1 MPTYPDKGLR
11 GSRKEIRL
19 RPLTANEE
27 PLPNELYV
35 KVVGGEERLNFMLE
49 DPANPGQYLDYQVSP
64 PTSNGPQGP
73 QGTQGTQGT
82 TGAQGSAGPQ
92 GFQGVQG
99 GIGPEG
105 GIGSQGVQGPVGET
119 GSQGFQGS
127 AGPQGTTGAQGVQG
141 AQGATGAGLTD
152 GDKGDITVGSSGTTL
167 TIDNDAVTYAKM
179 QNVSAAS
186 KVLGRGDSG
195 SGDVQ
200 EITLGTNLSIT
211 GTTLNAASGG
221 LSFFTESQNT
231 SAPNATIPAN
241 RLIPVNGSGSAD
253 TVIGTK
259 LDGALLN
266 VIPDNTATGGNKRG
280 INAID
285 IQFLRT
291 NADEVAG
298 ALRSTIIGGN
308 ANKIE
313 ATATG
318 GSVVIG
324 GLTNNATGVSTSIF
338 GSQAST
344 NNGPNSTILGGQSN
358 IISTVSS
365 HNAILAGQS
374 NIISSSG
381 FTKGNIIAGGNA
393 NNIGSGG
400 SGAYYNAII
409 GGQNGVNIGNG
420 SVILAGSGNSVG
432 SNGMNSTILAGVD
445 NQIMATNST
454 IVGLNGYAHNNASIV
469 LSGSISNTVR
479 GSNQANTYVLSRK
492 LTSAGQFK
500 LYVPGT
506 SQGLEISSGE
516 TVAYHGLISVTNS
529 TDPAKSAF
537 YEIKGVIRKGVATG
551 CTLLYSNL
559 TTHYTDDVTWVLDQQ
574 ASASGSRFEI
584 LFTGDAN
591 TFVTCNLRTANSKYI
606 ASSFF

>member
-1 MPTYPDKGLR
+1 
-11 GSRKEIRL
+11 
-19 RPLTANEE
+19 
-27 PLPNELYV
+27 
-35 KVVGGEERLNFMLE
+35 
-49 DPANPGQYLDYQVSP
+49 
-64 PTSNGPQGP
+64 
-73 QGTQGTQGT
+73 
-82 TGAQGSAGPQ
+82 
-92 GFQGVQG
+92 
-99 GIGPEG
+99 
-105 GIGSQGVQGPVGET
+105 
-119 GSQGFQGS
+119 
-127 AGPQGTTGAQGVQG
+127 
-141 AQGATGAGLTD
+141 
-152 GDKGDITVGSSGTTL
+152 
-167 TIDNDAVTYAKM
+167 M

-195 SGDVQ
+195 SGDVE

-221 LSFFTESQNT
+221 LSFFTESQSTTSPNT
-231 SAPNATIPAN
+231 GIPAN
-241 RLIPVNGSGSAD
+241 KIVPNAGIGISAD
-253 TVIGTK
+253 TVIGTR

-266 VIPDNTATGGNKRG
+266 VTPDNTATGGNKRG
-280 INAID
+280 TNAID
-285 IQFLRT
+285 IQFLRS

-318 GSVVIG
+318 GSAIIG
-324 GLTNNATGVSTSIF
+324 GLTNNATGVSTSIL
-338 GSQAST
+338 GSQGST
-344 NNGPNSTILGGQSN
+344 NHGPNSTILGGQSN

-374 NIISSSG
+374 NTISSSG
-381 FTKGNIIAGGNA
+381 FTKGNIVAGGNN

-400 SGAYYNAII
+400 SGAYYNGII
-409 GGQNGVNIGNG
+409 GGQNNTNIANGAVVLGGSGCNIGANG
-420 SVILAGSGNSVG
+420 FNSTLLAGES
-432 SNGMNSTILAGVD
+432 
-445 NQIMATNST
+445 NQIMATNAT
-454 IVGLNGYAHNNASIV
+454 IVGLNGFSHNNASIV
-469 LSGSISNTVR
+469 LSGSISSTVR

-492 LTSAGQFK
+492 LTSAGEVK

-537 YEIKGVIRKGVATG
+537 YEIKGVIRKGVGSG

-559 TTHYTDDVTWVLDQQ
+559 TTHYTDDVAWAVVQQ

-591 TFVTCNLRTANSKYI
+591 SFVTCNLQTANSKYI